1 MPTPARSVRWLV
13 PVVLLIAWLGIGGGL
28 GPYAGKLGEV
38 ATNDQAAF
46 LPQNAESTQVID
58 AQKAF
63 QQNETLPVILVWTS
77 AEKDT
82 PVDDGQREAATG
94 ALASLAGSD
103 GVVGTPSPALPSK
116 DGLALQG
123 IVQLSPD
130 LGDELPAVLEEVDKA
145 GASVSG
151 TTVQLA
157 GPAASQADLSDAFA
171 GIDGL
176 LLGVALITVLV
187 ILLLV
192 YRSVLLPFV
201 IILGAVFALGLSCAI
216 VYVLADHDI
225 VRVDGQVQG
234 ILSILVIGAATDY
247 ALLLT
252 ARFREELAVHGDRF
266 AAMRVALRESF
277 GPITAS
283 AATVAAGLLALLLSD
298 LTNNRALGP
307 VGAIGIVCSVLS
319 ALTFLPAAL
328 VLLGRTAY
336 WPAKPKPADD
346 KVTGGH
352 GIWHKVAALVDRA
365 PRRVWAITLAA
376 LIACAAFAPTLTS
389 KGVPLDE
396 IFVNDAPSV
405 AAQQTLSEHFP
416 GGSGNPAVI
425 IASSDRLPE
434 VTGAAERD
442 RRGRLRRTG
451 ERERPAGRRT
461 LVVDGKVRIDA
472 TLEDAAD
479 SDGAK
484 ETVAALRT
492 AVHAVPGSDALVGG
506 YTAQQYDTQRTAED
520 DRTLIVPVVLAI
532 ILVILVFL
540 LRSLLMPVLL
550 VATVALNFLAT
561 LGISSLVFTHVFGFS
576 GTDSSVPLYG
586 FVFLVALGVDY
597 NIFLMSRVREES
609 LRHGTREGILRGLT
623 TTGGVIT
630 SAGVV
635 LAATF
640 AALGVIPLAFL
651 LQIAFIVAFGV
662 LLDTLVVRSLLVPA
676 LVRDI
681 GAEGVVAGGA
691 EPREVLRTR
700 EEVSRAPQCV
710 PGRPARVPVGGER
723 PDHEDVQ
730 GDDDHRPEGRVRQE
744 EEVREEV
751 QGGEDD
757 AGHPRPARPLE
768 HSRPGDGDT
777 DAEHQVDPA
786 PAGEADPVDVLADI
800 AVDVPVG
807 QGRDALQGRDDA
819 LAEHQDPGEEHAAG
833 HPEAVRVGRGSAPDR
848 TVAALPRRLALT
860 WPRPG
865 PCPKPAGPAGSV
877 GSAARDGSGAREG
890 SSLIRT
896 SPAADPPAPSP
907 ACRPPRRPRPRCRR
921 RPARPSRGGRR
932 HGRWRGPR
940 SSARGRPDR
949 WPRR

>member
-1 MPTPARSVRWLV
+1 MSTPARPLRWLI
-13 PVVLLIAWLGIGGGL
+13 PVVLLIAWLGVGGGL

-46 LPQNAESTQVID
+46 LPRNAESTQVID

-63 QQNETLPVILVWTS
+63 QRNETVPAIVVWT
-77 AEKDT
+77 AEKQDA
-82 PVDDGQREAATG
+82 PMGDAQRKAATD
-94 ALASLAGSD
+94 ALASLAGSE
-103 GVVGTPSPALPSK
+103 GVVGRPSPALPSE
-116 DGLALQG
+116 DGRALQG

-130 LGDELPAVLEEVDKA
+130 LGDELPTVLERVEKA

-151 TTVQLA
+151 TTVRLA

-201 IILGAVFALGLSCAI
+201 IILGAVFALGLACAI
-216 VYVLADHDI
+216 VYVLADHDV

-328 VLLGRTAY
+328 VLLGRKAY
-336 WPAKPKPADD
+336 WPAKPGPAGE
-346 KVTGGH
+346 KASGG
-352 GIWHKVAALVDRA
+352 GVWHKVAALVDRA
-365 PRRVWAITLAA
+365 PRKVWAITLAA

-405 AAQQTLSEHFP
+405 AAQKTLGEHFP

-425 IASSDRLPE
+425 IASADRLAE
-434 VTGAAERD
+434 VTEAAERTEGVASAAPVSAS
-442 RRGRLRRTG
+442 GRPGG
-451 ERERPAGRRT
+451 EP
-461 LVVDGKVRIDA
+461 LVVDGRVRIDA

-484 ETVAALRT
+484 EAVAALRT

-520 DRTLIVPVVLAI
+520 DRMLIVPVVLAI

-540 LRSLLMPVLL
+540 LRALLMPVLL

-561 LGISSLVFTHVFGFS
+561 LGISSLVFTHVFGFT

-609 LRHGTREGILRGLT
+609 LRHGVREGILRGLT

-681 GAEGVVAGGA
+681 GPKAWWPGALSRQDAGTPPGA
-691 EPREVLRTR
+691 E
-700 EEVSRAPQCV
+700 S
-710 PGRPARVPVGGER
+710 G
-723 PDHEDVQ
+723 
-730 GDDDHRPEGRVRQE
+730 
-744 EEVREEV
+744 
-751 QGGEDD
+751 
-757 AGHPRPARPLE
+757 
-768 HSRPGDGDT
+768 
-777 DAEHQVDPA
+777 
-786 PAGEADPVDVLADI
+786 
-800 AVDVPVG
+800 
-807 QGRDALQGRDDA
+807 
-819 LAEHQDPGEEHAAG
+819 AAG
-833 HPEAVRVGRGSAPDR
+833 
-848 TVAALPRRLALT
+848 
-860 WPRPG
+860 
-865 PCPKPAGPAGSV
+865 
-877 GSAARDGSGAREG
+877 AR
-890 SSLIRT
+890 
-896 SPAADPPAPSP
+896 
-907 ACRPPRRPRPRCRR
+907 
-921 RPARPSRGGRR
+921 
-932 HGRWRGPR
+932 
-940 SSARGRPDR
+940 
-949 WPRR
+949 

>member
-46 LPQNAESTQVID
+46 LPQNAESTQVIE

-77 AEKDT
+77 ERTDA
-82 PVDDGQREAATG
+82 PVNDEQREAATG
-94 ALASLAGSD
+94 ALASLAGKE
-103 GVVGTPSPALPSK
+103 GVVGTPSPALPSE

-130 LGDELPAVLEEVDKA
+130 LGDGLPAVLEEVDRA

-176 LLGVALITVLV
+176 LLGVALITVLI

-201 IILGAVFALGLSCAI
+201 IILGAVFALGLACAI

-252 ARFREELAVHGDRF
+252 ARFREELGVHNDRF

-328 VLLGRTAY
+328 VLLGRAAY
-336 WPAKPKPADD
+336 WPAKPKPADEQ
-346 KVTGGH
+346 VSGGN
-352 GIWHKVAALVDRA
+352 GVWHKVAALVDRA
-365 PRRVWAITLAA
+365 PRKVWAITLAA

-405 AAQQTLSEHFP
+405 AAQETLGEHFP

-425 IASSDRLPE
+425 IAAADRLSE
-434 VTGAAERD
+434 VTEAAERTD
-442 RRGRLRRTG
+442 GVASAAPVSAGGRPGG
-451 ERERPAGRRT
+451 EP

-472 TLEDAAD
+472 TLQDAAD

-651 LQIAFIVAFGV
+651 VQIAFIVAFGV

-681 GAEGVVAGGA
+681 GPKAWWPGA
-691 EPREVLRTR
+691 LSRE
-700 EEVSRAPQCV
+700 
-710 PGRPARVPVGGER
+710 
-723 PDHEDVQ
+723 
-730 GDDDHRPEGRVRQE
+730 
-744 EEVREEV
+744 
-751 QGGEDD
+751 
-757 AGHPRPARPLE
+757 
-768 HSRPGDGDT
+768 
-777 DAEHQVDPA
+777 
-786 PAGEADPVDVLADI
+786 
-800 AVDVPVG
+800 
-807 QGRDALQGRDDA
+807 
-819 LAEHQDPGEEHAAG
+819 
-833 HPEAVRVGRGSAPDR
+833 
-848 TVAALPRRLALT
+848 
-860 WPRPG
+860 
-865 PCPKPAGPAGSV
+865 
-877 GSAARDGSGAREG
+877 
-890 SSLIRT
+890 
-896 SPAADPPAPSP
+896 
-907 ACRPPRRPRPRCRR
+907 
-921 RPARPSRGGRR
+921 
-932 HGRWRGPR
+932 R
-940 SSARGRPDR
+940 S
-949 WPRR
+949 

>member
-1 MPTPARSVRWLV
+1 MSTPARSIRWLI

-46 LPQNAESTQVID
+46 LPQNAESTQVIE

-63 QQNETLPVILVWTS
+63 QQNETLPAIVVWTS
-77 AEKDT
+77 AEKDA
-82 PVDDGQREAATG
+82 PVSDEQREAATG

-116 DGLALQG
+116 DGRALQG
-123 IVQLSPD
+123 IVQLSPG
-130 LGDELPAVLEEVDKA
+130 LGDELPTVLERIDEA
-145 GASVSG
+145 GASVPG
-151 TTVQLA
+151 TTAQLA

-201 IILGAVFALGLSCAI
+201 IILGAVFALALSCAI

-266 AAMRVALRESF
+266 AAMRIALRESF

-328 VLLGRTAY
+328 VLLGRKAY

-346 KVTGGH
+346 KVSGGH

-365 PRRVWAITLAA
+365 PRKVWAITLAA

-405 AAQQTLSEHFP
+405 AAQETLSEHFP

-425 IASSDRLPE
+425 IAAADRLPE
-434 VTGAAERD
+434 VTEAAERTEGVASVAPVSAS
-442 RRGRLRRTG
+442 GRPGG
-451 ERERPAGRRT
+451 EP
-461 LVVDGKVRIDA
+461 LVVDGKVRVDA

-479 SDGAK
+479 SDSAK
-484 ETVAALRT
+484 EAVAALRT

-520 DRTLIVPVVLAI
+520 DRMLIVPVVLAI

-681 GAEGVVAGGA
+681 GPKAWWPGALSRETPHGVSG
-691 EPREVLRTR
+691 
-700 EEVSRAPQCV
+700 
-710 PGRPARVPVGGER
+710 
-723 PDHEDVQ
+723 
-730 GDDDHRPEGRVRQE
+730 
-744 EEVREEV
+744 
-751 QGGEDD
+751 
-757 AGHPRPARPLE
+757 
-768 HSRPGDGDT
+768 
-777 DAEHQVDPA
+777 
-786 PAGEADPVDVLADI
+786 
-800 AVDVPVG
+800 
-807 QGRDALQGRDDA
+807 
-819 LAEHQDPGEEHAAG
+819 
-833 HPEAVRVGRGSAPDR
+833 
-848 TVAALPRRLALT
+848 
-860 WPRPG
+860 
-865 PCPKPAGPAGSV
+865 
-877 GSAARDGSGAREG
+877 GSG
-890 SSLIRT
+890 
-896 SPAADPPAPSP
+896 
-907 ACRPPRRPRPRCRR
+907 
-921 RPARPSRGGRR
+921 
-932 HGRWRGPR
+932 
-940 SSARGRPDR
+940 PDT
-949 WPRR
+949 P

>member
-1 MPTPARSVRWLV
+1 MSTPARSVRRLI
-13 PVVLLIAWLGIGGGL
+13 PVVLLIAWLCIGGGL

-46 LPQNAESTQVID
+46 LPQNAESTQVIE

-63 QQNETLPVILVWTS
+63 QQNETLPVIIVWTS
-77 AEKDT
+77 AEKDA

-94 ALASLAGSD
+94 ALASLAGGE
-103 GVVGTPSPALPSK
+103 GVVGTPSPALPSE

-130 LGDELPAVLEEVDKA
+130 LGDELPTVLEEVDRA

-151 TTVQLA
+151 TTVRLA

-192 YRSVLLPFV
+192 YRSVLLPFL
-201 IILGAVFALGLSCAI
+201 IIIGAVFALALSCAI

-266 AAMRVALRESF
+266 TAMRVALRESF

-319 ALTFLPAAL
+319 ALTFLPAVL
-328 VLLGRTAY
+328 VLLGRKAY

-346 KVTGGH
+346 HDASGGR

-365 PRRVWAITLAA
+365 PRKVWAITLAA

-405 AAQQTLSEHFP
+405 AAQETLSEHFP

-425 IASSDRLPE
+425 IAAADRLTE
-434 VTGAAERD
+434 VTEAATRTD
-442 RRGRLRRTG
+442 GVASAAPVSASGRPGG
-451 ERERPAGRRT
+451 EP
-461 LVVDGKVRIDA
+461 LVVDGRVRIDA
-472 TLEDAAD
+472 TLKDAAD

-492 AVHAVPGSDALVGG
+492 EVHAVPGSDALVGG
-506 YTAQQYDTQRTAED
+506 YTAQQYDTQRTAEN

-681 GAEGVVAGGA
+681 GPKAWWPGA
-691 EPREVLRTR
+691 LSRETR
-700 EEVSRAPQCV
+700 
-710 PGRPARVPVGGER
+710 
-723 PDHEDVQ
+723 
-730 GDDDHRPEGRVRQE
+730 
-744 EEVREEV
+744 
-751 QGGEDD
+751 
-757 AGHPRPARPLE
+757 
-768 HSRPGDGDT
+768 
-777 DAEHQVDPA
+777 
-786 PAGEADPVDVLADI
+786 
-800 AVDVPVG
+800 
-807 QGRDALQGRDDA
+807 
-819 LAEHQDPGEEHAAG
+819 
-833 HPEAVRVGRGSAPDR
+833 
-848 TVAALPRRLALT
+848 
-860 WPRPG
+860 
-865 PCPKPAGPAGSV
+865 
-877 GSAARDGSGAREG
+877 
-890 SSLIRT
+890 
-896 SPAADPPAPSP
+896 
-907 ACRPPRRPRPRCRR
+907 
-921 RPARPSRGGRR
+921 
-932 HGRWRGPR
+932 
-940 SSARGRPDR
+940 
-949 WPRR
+949 